1 MCRPKLACQCR
12 VLGLHP
18 RPGPPAQS
26 RATLCGSRLTWGLS
40 LRAARRL
47 APKRCTPSLFTR
59 WPHRRAAPWRRGHQR
74 GDSGARAA
82 AARAAQQL
90 SPPPGFQQRRW
101 EPCRGA
107 LRAGAP
113 GAVHQEGAGVWGS
126 RRNPACASPGA
137 GCEPQSQW
145 GSFYTIWVQP
155 VLALQLVQCGECRC
169 WPHSTFPYALSLP
182 LFLPPSS
189 IPGHRI
195 SRRVLPPSLAVSVT
209 LSLLPTLTLRVAFQA
224 GNGEWD
230 VLFLPQRALS
240 LSAPQS
246 THALSLCHRLSE
258 GVRV

>member
-1 MCRPKLACQCR
+1 MHSLPFHALATPASCPVETRPPE
-12 VLGLHP
+12 G
-18 RPGPPAQS
+18 
-26 RATLCGSRLTWGLS
+26 RL
-40 LRAARRL
+40 
-47 APKRCTPSLFTR
+47 
-59 WPHRRAAPWRRGHQR
+59 
-74 GDSGARAA
+74 GARAA

-101 EPCRGA
+101 EPCHGA
-107 LRAGAP
+107 HRARAP

-169 WPHSTFPYALSLP
+169 RRHSTFPYAFSLP

-189 IPGHRI
+189 IPGHRT

-209 LSLLPTLTLRVAFQA
+209 LSLLPTLILRVSQGI
-224 GNGEWD
+224 GNGT
-230 VLFLPQRALS
+230 S
-240 LSAPQS
+240 CSC
-246 THALSLCHRLSE
+246 LCGL
-258 GVRV
+258 